1 MRRLLPSVWLLA
13 AALYTALILVLSRPA
28 IEEWP
33 LPPRVDETVVVKQSP
48 RSAGLIFTDEILLKQ
63 TAAAAPAPVPQAPWR
78 DEWAQIARYTAM
90 GRLHPSSTSPVLFA
104 YSVGRPLRVLSREG
118 GFARVQDLGSGQLG
132 WVKETSLAPFTGGYR
147 QPEDRVAEP
156 VVAAAEPVAIMAAVE
171 PPATV
176 AAVEPAATM
185 AVPDSAAAVTPV
197 AVKAAAPVAAKKA
210 AHPRI
215 AAAAKPGKDVAAAA
229 EPAPRGLFRRKRNQV
244 EHVALGS
251 EGSGVAAIMQRAL
264 GRF

>member
-28 IEEWP
+28 IEDWP
-33 LPPRVDETVVVKQSP
+33 LPPRVDETVVVKQPP

-63 TAAAAPAPVPQAPWR
+63 TATAAPASMPQAPWR
-78 DEWAQIARYTAM
+78 DEWAQIAGYTAM
-90 GRLHPSSTSPVLFA
+90 GRLHPSSASPVLFA

-132 WVKETSLAPFTGGYR
+132 WVEEASLAPFTGGYS
-147 QPEDRVAEP
+147 QPEHRVAEP
-156 VVAAAEPVAIMAAVE
+156 VVAAAESVV
-171 PPATV
+171 TV
-176 AAVEPAATM
+176 ATVEPAATM
-185 AVPDSAAAVTPV
+185 AMPDSVAAVTPV
-197 AVKAAAPVAAKKA
+197 AVKTVTPVAAKKA
-210 AHPRI
+210 AHPRV

-244 EHVALGS
+244 QHVALGS
-251 EGSGVAAIMQRAL
+251 DSSGVAAIMRRAL

>member
-1 MRRLLPSVWLLA
+1 LA
-13 AALYTALILVLSRPA
+13 AALYTVLILVLSRPT

-33 LPPRVDETVVVKQSP
+33 LPPRVDETVVVKQPP
-48 RSAGLIFTDEILLKQ
+48 RSAGHVFKDEILLKQ
-63 TAAAAPAPVPQAPWR
+63 TATAAAPEPQAQWR
-78 DEWAQIARYTAM
+78 DEWAQIAGYTAM
-90 GRLHPSSTSPVLFA
+90 GRLHPSSASPVLFA

-132 WVKETSLAPFTGGYR
+132 WVEEASLAPFTGGYR
-147 QPEDRVAEP
+147 QPEPRVAEP
-156 VVAAAEPVAIMAAVE
+156 VVAAAEPAAPVTAAE
-171 PPATV
+171 PA
-176 AAVEPAATM
+176 AATM
-185 AVPDSAAAVTPV
+185 AMPNSVAAVTPV
-197 AVKAAAPVAAKKA
+197 AVKTVAPVAGKKA

-215 AAAAKPGKDVAAAA
+215 AAAAKPGKDGVAAA
-229 EPAPRGLFRRKRNQV
+229 EPPAPRGLFRRKRNQV

>member
-33 LPPRVDETVVVKQSP
+33 LPPRVDETVVVKQPP
-48 RSAGLIFTDEILLKQ
+48 RSAGLVFTDEILHKR
-63 TAAAAPAPVPQAPWR
+63 TATAAPAPMPPAPWR
-78 DEWAQIARYTAM
+78 DEWAQIAGYTAM

-132 WVKETSLAPFTGGYR
+132 WVKETSLAPYTRGYR
-147 QPEDRVAEP
+147 QPEHRVAEP
-156 VVAAAEPVAIMAAVE
+156 VVAAAEPA
-171 PPATV
+171 ATV
-176 AAVEPAATM
+176 ASVEPAATI
-185 AVPDSAAAVTPV
+185 AAPDDAPAVTPV
-197 AVKAAAPVAAKKA
+197 AVKAVPAIAAKKA
-210 AHPRI
+210 AHPRV
-215 AAAAKPGKDVAAAA
+215 AAAVKPGKDVAAAA

>member
-1 MRRLLPSVWLLA
+1 LA

-33 LPPRVDETVVVKQSP
+33 LPPRVDETVAVKQP
-48 RSAGLIFTDEILLKQ
+48 PKSAGLIFTDDILRKQ
-63 TAAAAPAPVPQAPWR
+63 AAATAAAAAPPAPWR
-78 DEWAQIARYTAM
+78 DEWAQIAGYTAM
-90 GRLHPSSTSPVLFA
+90 GRLHPSSASPVLFA

-147 QPEDRVAEP
+147 QPEHRVAEP
-156 VVAAAEPVAIMAAVE
+156 VVAAAEPVA
-171 PPATV
+171 TV
-176 AAVEPAATM
+176 AAAAPAAETM
-185 AVPDSAAAVTPV
+185 AVPDSVAAVTPV
-197 AVKAAAPVAAKKA
+197 AVKAVAPVAAKKA
-210 AHPRI
+210 AHPRV
-215 AAAAKPGKDVAAAA
+215 AAAKSGKAVVAAA

-251 EGSGVAAIMQRAL
+251 ERSGVAAIMQRAL

>member
-1 MRRLLPSVWLLA
+1 LA

-33 LPPRVDETVVVKQSP
+33 LPPRVDETVVVKQP
-48 RSAGLIFTDEILLKQ
+48 PKSAGLIFTDDILRKQ
-63 TAAAAPAPVPQAPWR
+63 AAATAAAAAPPAPWR
-78 DEWAQIARYTAM
+78 DEWAQIAGYTAT
-90 GRLHPSSTSPVLFA
+90 GRLHPSSASPVLFA

-118 GFARVQDLGSGQLG
+118 GFARVQDIGTGQLG
-132 WVKETSLAPFTGGYR
+132 WVEEASLAPFTGGYR
-147 QPEDRVAEP
+147 QPEHRVTEP
-156 VVAAAEPVAIMAAVE
+156 VVAAAKPL
-171 PPATV
+171 ATV
-176 AAVEPAATM
+176 AAAEPAAETM
-185 AVPDSAAAVTPV
+185 AVPDGVAAVTPV
-197 AVKAAAPVAAKKA
+197 AVKAVAPVAAKKA
-210 AHPRI
+210 AHPRV
-215 AAAAKPGKDVAAAA
+215 AAAKSGKTVVAAA

>member
-78 DEWAQIARYTAM
+78 DEWAQIAGYTAM
-90 GRLHPSSTSPVLFA
+90 GRLHPSSASPVLFA

-132 WVKETSLAPFTGGYR
+132 WVEEASLAPFTGGYR
-147 QPEDRVAEP
+147 QPEHRVAEP
-156 VVAAAEPVAIMAAVE
+156 VVAAAEPVA
-171 PPATV
+171 TV
-176 AAVEPAATM
+176 AAVEPTATV
-185 AVPDSAAAVTPV
+185 AVPDSVAAVTPV
-197 AVKAAAPVAAKKA
+197 AVKAVAPVAAKKA

-215 AAAAKPGKDVAAAA
+215 AAAAKPGKDVVAPA

>member
-13 AALYTALILVLSRPA
+13 AALYTALILFVSRPA

-33 LPPRVDETVVVKQSP
+33 LPPRVDETVVVKQPP
-48 RSAGLIFTDEILLKQ
+48 RSAGLVFTDEILLKQ
-63 TAAAAPAPVPQAPWR
+63 TATAAPASGPQAPWR
-78 DEWAQIARYTAM
+78 DEWAQIAGYTAM

-132 WVKETSLAPFTGGYR
+132 WVEEASLAPFTGGYR
-147 QPEDRVAEP
+147 QPEHRVAEP
-156 VVAAAEPVAIMAAVE
+156 VVAAVEPVVTVATVE
-171 PPATV
+171 PA
-176 AAVEPAATM
+176 AATM
-185 AVPDSAAAVTPV
+185 AVPDSVAAVTPV
-197 AVKAAAPVAAKKA
+197 AVEAVTPVVAKKA
-210 AHPRI
+210 AHPRVG
-215 AAAAKPGKDVAAAA
+215 AAAKPGKDVASAA

-244 EHVALGS
+244 QHVALGS
-251 EGSGVAAIMQRAL
+251 DSSGVAAIMRRAL

>member
-13 AALYTALILVLSRPA
+13 AALYTGLILVLSRPA

-33 LPPRVDETVVVKQSP
+33 LPPRVNETVVVKQPP

-63 TAAAAPAPVPQAPWR
+63 TATTASVPAPWR
-78 DEWAQIARYTAM
+78 DEWAQIAGYTAM

-132 WVKETSLAPFTGGYR
+132 WVEEASLAPFTGGYR
-147 QPEDRVAEP
+147 QPEQRVIEP
-156 VVAAAEPVAIMAAVE
+156 VVAAAEPVATVAVVE
-171 PPATV
+171 PA
-176 AAVEPAATM
+176 AATM
-185 AVPDSAAAVTPV
+185 AVPESGAAVTPV
-197 AVKAAAPVAAKKA
+197 AVKTVTPVVAKKA
-210 AHPRI
+210 AHPRV
-215 AAAAKPGKDVAAAA
+215 ATAAKPGKDVVAAA

-244 EHVALGS
+244 QHVALGS
-251 EGSGVAAIMQRAL
+251 EGSGVAAIMRRAL